1 MTLAFDPTTVIASDL
16 AGTPSS
22 DLGNVEWSDGVAY
35 RLVKAAAEIT
45 SPAGKILV
53 TAATAGVP
61 TWNVNTTTTASNV
74 LVAGVVPAGITAT
87 IASGSYF
94 YIQVSGAADMLAS
107 VTTTGGAI
115 GTSTV
120 AGSGLP
126 TGASAAGQCG
136 VNLAAATAA
145 NGTSKVL
152 LRGLI

>member
-1 MTLAFDPTTVIASDL
+1 MTLAFDPTTVVTADS
-16 AGTPSS
+16 AGFPSS
-22 DLGNVEWSDGVAY
+22 DLGDIQISEGVAY
-35 RLVKAAAEIT
+35 RLVQAAAGIT

-61 TWNVNTTTTASNV
+61 TWAVNTTTTASDV
-74 LVAGVVPAGITAT
+74 LVAGVVPAGLTAT

-94 YIQVSGAADMLAS
+94 YLQVSGPADMLAS

-126 TGASAAGQCG
+126 TGASSAGQCG